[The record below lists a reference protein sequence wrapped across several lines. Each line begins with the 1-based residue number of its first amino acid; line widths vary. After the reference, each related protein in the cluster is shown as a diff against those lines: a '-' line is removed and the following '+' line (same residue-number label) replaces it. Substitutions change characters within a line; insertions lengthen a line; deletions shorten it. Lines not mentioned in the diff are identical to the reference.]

1 MTDAEGQSADYAY
14 DNVGNMVK
22 MVTGQTEKI
31 ADLFR
36 ALPEGVTYTTYEYDR
51 FGNVTKATDSL
62 GKSVTSEYNLMG
74 LPVKQTDRNGISTYN
89 EYNAYGSVLM
99 SSTTCASSSFRSR
112 QIRLTR
118 SAMLSASDPFSN
130 AAANWDIRK
139 LPPVP
144 CSQ

>member
-1 MTDAEGQSADYAY
+1 
-14 DNVGNMVK
+14 

-74 LPVKQTDRNGISTYN
+74 LPKTQTDRNGISTYN
-89 EYNAYGSVLM
+89 QYNAYGSVLM
-99 SSTTCASSSFRSR
+99 SSTTNDA
-112 QIRLTR
+112 
-118 SAMLSASDPFSN
+118 
-130 AAANWDIRK
+130 DITWNYTKNNLVLRGE
-139 LPPVP
+139 LG
-144 CSQ
+144 